1 MNKQYKVIWSKVRHC
16 YVVVSELAKRSGKT
30 KSVKAQAG
38 QKVAVTLAVLA
49 LSLGM
54 TGIAG
59 AANNTA
65 GSGSG
70 VAVGSGSSAS
80 NASGVAIG
88 AGATVNTDDGVAI
101 GAGSV
106 ANVGSNG
113 IGYIPLYTNLD
124 GLEIFSPTWRSSL
137 GAVSVGVQ
145 NAGEAATVTRQIV
158 GVAAGSQDTDAV
170 NVAQLKKLDTK
181 IEKHRVHYFA
191 VSTTDTDNN
200 DNVNALGTDSMA
212 IGPSARANVERS
224 LAIGKSAKSYSV
236 GGVAL
241 GADSYNIVPANMRGY
256 IPTSVTLTDDEQT
269 SPTWRSTLGAV
280 AIGVSAENA
289 DGAITTATQTR
300 QIVGVAAGTQDTDAV
315 NVAQLKALGSTVD
328 ANKISFVS
336 INKKSLGENDNENN
350 DGATG
355 DDAIAIGV
363 FASATAPNATAMGQK
378 AKATNYN
385 SIALGDF
392 ANASGIGSTAVGDY
406 AAAESHGSIAIGSEA
421 NATGM
426 QSIALGDEAKGTG
439 YQATVVGGE
448 ATASGINSLAT
459 GFGAKSSGHFSSSFG
474 SEAVSDGAFATAI
487 GSGANASAKSATA
500 LGESSTAN
508 IEGGVALGSDS
519 KTNIGSGVLGYDP
532 SGTITSQDVLLGN
545 NKATYDNLQTEI
557 ATAQTNVTSLANQI
571 IALQNEANTADETR
585 QSEIIEQIK
594 SLNTEFEA
602 ARADLQTKVSE
613 ANKLVSTWQ
622 ATGAAVSVGDSETG
636 LTRQITNVAAGTE
649 DTDAVNVAQLNKLKV
664 KVDKGWTLAV
674 ARGSDSKSENDATVE
689 GDPKQINVG
698 DTVTL
703 EAGRGIK
710 LKQDGAGVQIGLK
723 YLDMEPKGDTY
734 ADAAASAEGAL
745 AVGQNS
751 VASGTQGTAVGF
763 ANQATGKNSFAGG
776 TEAVAGGDNSVAIG
790 TNAITT
796 DRESIAI
803 GRGTGNA
810 TNGFKKVD
818 SQYGVAIGSGAVV
831 GEKSTSSVAIG
842 GSAQVTTSGSAT
854 ALGATAKVTNSVSGT
869 AIGASATVSG
879 SRNGTA
885 IGRGAKVE
893 NVDYAVALGDQ
904 SLANVSAG
912 VVGYDAS
919 GTDHTN
925 DAAGTWK
932 SGLGAVSVGKT
943 GNTRQIINVAAG
955 TEDTDAVNVAQLKA
969 AGTAGLNFKGDGD
982 TIIHRDLGATL
993 NVVGG
998 NTDSLTDN
1006 NIGVVADDTTGTL
1019 NVKLAKNLTMGDG
1032 SITFVPTGAKDAN
1045 GNTLVQGEDGKWYT
1059 DLSDATYD
1067 ATNNVYTKADGTTV
1081 SAVENPVVSSV
1092 KLTNTGLD
1100 NGGNKITNVAAGTE
1114 DTDIVNLGQLK
1125 GSMIKSSDV
1134 TYGAD
1139 GSGTITLTMQDGS
1152 KVTIDSL
1159 KDTFVKEAKL
1169 ENNTLTFTRNDDTS
1183 FEVGDIASKS
1193 DMDSAIS
1200 SANLKFTG
1208 DDTSVDST
1216 ITKKNGEILN
1226 VLGGASEFTT
1236 ANNIGVVKEND
1247 ALKVKLAKNLTM
1259 GDGSIT
1265 FAPTGAKDAD
1275 GNTLVQGEDGKWY
1288 SDLSGATYDATNN
1301 VYTKADGTTVS
1312 AVENPI
1318 VSAVTLT
1325 NTGLDNGGN
1334 KITNVAAGTE
1344 DTDIVNL
1351 GQLKGSTIQ
1360 SSKLEYTDAGVGT
1373 MTLTMQD
1380 GSTVEIGGL
1389 QDKYITG
1396 ASLDGNKLTITRND
1410 NEKFEV
1416 DKIATTDDIIGENSK
1431 VNLKFTGDDTSENG
1445 TITKINGATLNVLGG
1460 ASEFTAANNIGVVKE
1475 NDALKVKLA
1484 KDISMGDGS
1493 ITFAPTGAKDAD
1505 GNTLVQGEDGKWYSD
1520 LSDATYDATN
1530 NVYTKADGT
1539 TVSAVENPI
1548 VSAVTLTNTGLD
1560 NGGNK
1565 VTNVAAGTEDT
1576 DIVNL
1581 GQLKGST
1588 IGSSKVEYTDA
1599 GVGTVTLTMQD
1610 GSTVEIGGLQDKY
1623 ITGASLDGNK
1633 LTITR
1638 NDNEKF
1644 EVDKIATTD
1653 DIIGENSKVNLKF
1666 TGDDTSE
1673 NGTITKLN
1681 GATLNVLGGASEFTT
1696 ANNIGVVKE
1705 NDALKVKL
1713 AKDISMGDGSITFA
1727 PTGAKDADGNT
1738 LVQGQDGKWYSDLSD
1753 ATYDATN
1760 NVYTKS
1766 DGTTV
1771 SAVENPI
1778 VSSVKLTNTGLD
1790 NGGNKITNVAAGTED
1805 TDIVNLGQLKGS
1817 TIGSSK
1823 VEYTDAGVGTVTLTM
1838 QDGSTVEIGGL
1849 QDKYITGASLDG
1861 NKLTITRNDNE
1872 KFEVDKIATTDD
1884 IIGENSKVNLK
1895 FTGDDTS
1902 ENGTI
1907 TKINGATLNV
1917 LGGATEFTTANN
1929 IGVVKDGEALRVKLA
1944 KDISMGDGSITF
1956 APTGAKDA
1964 DGNTLVQGQDG
1975 KWYSDLSD
1983 ATYDATNNVY
1993 TKSDG
1998 TTVSAVENP
2007 IVSSVKLTNTGLDNG
2022 GNKITNVAAGTE
2034 DTDIVNLGQLKGSTI
2049 GSSKVEYTDAGVGTV
2064 TLTMQ
2069 DGSTVE
2075 IGGLQDK
2082 YITGASL
2089 DGNKLTITRND
2100 NEKFEVDKIATTDDI
2115 IGENS
2120 KVNLKFTGDDTSAD
2134 STITKKNSETLNIL
2148 GGATEF
2154 TSANN
2159 IGVVKDGEALRVK
2172 LAKDI
2177 SMGDG
2182 SITFAPTGAKDADG
2196 NTLVQGEDGKWYS
2209 DLSGATYDATNNVYT
2224 KADGTTVSAVE
2235 NPIVSAVTLTNTGL
2249 DNGGNKI
2256 TNVAAGTEDTD
2267 IVNLGQ
2273 LKGSTIQS
2281 SKLEY
2286 TDAGVGTMTLTM
2298 QDGSTVEIGGLQDKY
2313 ITGASLDGNKLTITR
2328 NDNEKFE
2335 VDKIAT
2341 TDDIIGE
2348 NSKVNLKFTGDDTS
2362 ESGTITKINGATLNV
2377 LGGATEFTAANNI
2390 GVVKENDALKVK
2402 LAKDISM
2409 GDGSITF
2416 APTGAKDAD
2425 GNTLVQGEDGKW
2437 YSDLSDATYDATN
2450 NVYTKAD
2457 GTTVSAVENPIVSAV
2472 TLTNTGLDNGG
2483 NKVTNVAAGTE
2494 DTDIVNLGQLKGS
2507 TIGSSKVEYT
2517 DAGVGTVTLTMQD
2530 GSTVEIGGLQDK
2542 YITGASLDGNKL
2554 TITRN
2559 DNEKFE
2565 VDKIATTDDIIG
2577 ENSKVNLK
2585 FTGDDTSE
2593 NGTITK
2599 INGATLNVLGGA
2611 TEFTTAN
2618 NIGVVKD
2625 GEALRVKLAKDISMG
2640 DGSITFAPTGAKDA
2654 DGNTLVQGQDGKWY
2668 SDLSD
2673 ATYDATNNVYTKSD
2687 GTTVSAVENPIVS
2700 SVKLTNTGLDN
2711 GGNKITNVAAG
2722 TEDTDI
2728 VNLGQL
2734 KGSTI
2739 GSSKVEY
2746 TDAGVGTVTL
2756 TMQDGSTVEIGG
2768 LQDKY
2773 ITGATFKD
2781 NKLTI
2786 TRNDDT
2792 SFEVGDIASKSEMDS
2807 AVSSANLKFTGDDT
2821 SDDAT
2826 ITKKNGETLSIYGG
2840 VAATDAD
2847 GNSLLSS
2854 VNNVGVVKTDDG
2866 LQIKLAKDLSGID
2879 SARIGGTEKDG
2890 VVTGGIYIANQSVTY
2905 NGASSK
2911 TESGLYV
2918 TGLANTAWNPSTDGI
2933 VSGRAATEDQLKAA
2947 YDGLSSTI
2955 TANKVVAGKN
2965 ITVTELPNG
2974 AGTEVALSDNLSFGD
2989 KDGNNVAIKGNEGII
3004 SAGDGGTN
3012 KVVVDGTKSTVT
3024 AGTGD
3029 NQVLVD
3035 GSKGQVTIGDGSN
3048 GSIVMGNQDVAV
3060 KNADGTAKVDADG
3073 NPVTEKGKFITGLEN
3088 TTWKPDEKGYV
3099 PDRAATEGQLKDIVG
3114 QFDGKIDDINNSKR
3128 GFNSDTGEVIKRG
3141 KDDVLDLKGGIS
3153 DASKLTDGNIGVVNN
3168 TAGSGFDI
3176 KLSKNLKDLESVTSN
3191 SMTTKE
3197 LTVSE
3202 KANIGNVSISNDN
3215 VTIGTGDSKTVITNE
3230 VVTTGS
3236 VTTGNTTINNGGL
3249 TIKNEDS
3256 SKNITVENNNVSMGG
3271 NVIHNVGD
3279 AVEAT
3284 DAINKGQFDR
3294 TVSAI
3299 GTGMN
3304 QMNNRIGKL
3313 DSRVNRVGAGAAALA
3328 ALHPLEYSS
3337 DSKWEVTAGVGNY
3350 RGANAVALGAF
3361 YRPNYDTMVS
3371 IGSSY
3376 GGGENMVNAGV
3387 TWRIGE
3393 GETGSYQS
3401 KQAMA
3406 QEIDSL
3412 KSVVADQSGQLQAQ
3426 NSKIEAQSEQ
3436 LSAQNDKIEAQ
3447 SQQLEEQNRKIEQLM
3462 QAIAALTK

>member
-1771 SAVENPI
+1771 SAVENPV
-1778 VSSVKLTNTGLD
+1778 VSAVTLTNTGLD

-1823 VEYTDAGVGTVTLTM
+1823 VEYTDSGVGTVTLTM

-1849 QDKYITGASLDG
+1849 QDKYVTGATFKD
-1861 NKLTITRNDNE
+1861 NKLTITRNDD
-1872 KFEVDKIATTDD
+1872 KSFEVGDIA
-1884 IIGENSKVNLK
+1884 SKSDMDSAVGSANLK
-1895 FTGDDTS
+1895 FTGDDAS
-1902 ENGTI
+1902 ADATI
-1907 TKINGATLNV
+1907 TKKNGETLNI
-1917 LGGATEFTTANN
+1917 LGGATEFTAANN
-1929 IGVVKDGEALRVKLA
+1929 IGVVKENDALKVKLA

-1956 APTGAKDA
+1956 TPTGAKDA

-2049 GSSKVEYTDAGVGTV
+2049 
-2064 TLTMQ
+2064 
-2069 DGSTVE
+2069 
-2075 IGGLQDK
+2075 
-2082 YITGASL
+2082 
-2089 DGNKLTITRND
+2089 
-2100 NEKFEVDKIATTDDI
+2100 
-2115 IGENS
+2115 
-2120 KVNLKFTGDDTSAD
+2120 
-2134 STITKKNSETLNIL
+2134 
-2148 GGATEF
+2148 
-2154 TSANN
+2154 
-2159 IGVVKDGEALRVK
+2159 
-2172 LAKDI
+2172 
-2177 SMGDG
+2177 
-2182 SITFAPTGAKDADG
+2182 
-2196 NTLVQGEDGKWYS
+2196 
-2209 DLSGATYDATNNVYT
+2209 
-2224 KADGTTVSAVE
+2224 
-2235 NPIVSAVTLTNTGL
+2235 
-2249 DNGGNKI
+2249 
-2256 TNVAAGTEDTD
+2256 
-2267 IVNLGQ
+2267 
-2273 LKGSTIQS
+2273 QS

-2286 TDAGVGTMTLTM
+2286 TDAGVGTM
-2298 QDGSTVEIGGLQDKY
+2298 
-2313 ITGASLDGNKLTITR
+2313 
-2328 NDNEKFE
+2328 
-2335 VDKIAT
+2335 
-2341 TDDIIGE
+2341 
-2348 NSKVNLKFTGDDTS
+2348 
-2362 ESGTITKINGATLNV
+2362 
-2377 LGGATEFTAANNI
+2377 
-2390 GVVKENDALKVK
+2390 
-2402 LAKDISM
+2402 
-2409 GDGSITF
+2409 
-2416 APTGAKDAD
+2416 
-2425 GNTLVQGEDGKW
+2425 
-2437 YSDLSDATYDATN
+2437 
-2450 NVYTKAD
+2450 
-2457 GTTVSAVENPIVSAV
+2457 
-2472 TLTNTGLDNGG
+2472 
-2483 NKVTNVAAGTE
+2483 
-2494 DTDIVNLGQLKGS
+2494 
-2507 TIGSSKVEYT
+2507 
-2517 DAGVGTVTLTMQD
+2517 
-2530 GSTVEIGGLQDK
+2530 
-2542 YITGASLDGNKL
+2542 
-2554 TITRN
+2554 
-2559 DNEKFE
+2559 
-2565 VDKIATTDDIIG
+2565 
-2577 ENSKVNLK
+2577 
-2585 FTGDDTSE
+2585 
-2593 NGTITK
+2593 
-2599 INGATLNVLGGA
+2599 
-2611 TEFTTAN
+2611 
-2618 NIGVVKD
+2618 
-2625 GEALRVKLAKDISMG
+2625 
-2640 DGSITFAPTGAKDA
+2640 
-2654 DGNTLVQGQDGKWY
+2654 
-2668 SDLSD
+2668 
-2673 ATYDATNNVYTKSD
+2673 
-2687 GTTVSAVENPIVS
+2687 
-2700 SVKLTNTGLDN
+2700 
-2711 GGNKITNVAAG
+2711 
-2722 TEDTDI
+2722 
-2728 VNLGQL
+2728 
-2734 KGSTI
+2734 
-2739 GSSKVEY
+2739 
-2746 TDAGVGTVTL
+2746 TL

-3412 KSVVADQSGQLQAQ
+3412 KSVVADLSGQLQAQ

>member
-30 KSVKAQAG
+30 KSGKAQAG

-1275 GNTLVQGEDGKWY
+1275 GNTLVQG
-1288 SDLSGATYDATNN
+1288 
-1301 VYTKADGTTVS
+1301 
-1312 AVENPI
+1312 
-1318 VSAVTLT
+1318 
-1325 NTGLDNGGN
+1325 
-1334 KITNVAAGTE
+1334 
-1344 DTDIVNL
+1344 
-1351 GQLKGSTIQ
+1351 
-1360 SSKLEYTDAGVGT
+1360 
-1373 MTLTMQD
+1373 
-1380 GSTVEIGGL
+1380 
-1389 QDKYITG
+1389 
-1396 ASLDGNKLTITRND
+1396 
-1410 NEKFEV
+1410 
-1416 DKIATTDDIIGENSK
+1416 
-1431 VNLKFTGDDTSENG
+1431 
-1445 TITKINGATLNVLGG
+1445 
-1460 ASEFTAANNIGVVKE
+1460 
-1475 NDALKVKLA
+1475 
-1484 KDISMGDGS
+1484 
-1493 ITFAPTGAKDAD
+1493 
-1505 GNTLVQGEDGKWYSD
+1505 
-1520 LSDATYDATN
+1520 
-1530 NVYTKADGT
+1530 
-1539 TVSAVENPI
+1539 
-1548 VSAVTLTNTGLD
+1548 
-1560 NGGNK
+1560 
-1565 VTNVAAGTEDT
+1565 
-1576 DIVNL
+1576 
-1581 GQLKGST
+1581 
-1588 IGSSKVEYTDA
+1588 
-1599 GVGTVTLTMQD
+1599 
-1610 GSTVEIGGLQDKY
+1610 
-1623 ITGASLDGNK
+1623 
-1633 LTITR
+1633 
-1638 NDNEKF
+1638 
-1644 EVDKIATTD
+1644 
-1653 DIIGENSKVNLKF
+1653 
-1666 TGDDTSE
+1666 
-1673 NGTITKLN
+1673 
-1681 GATLNVLGGASEFTT
+1681 
-1696 ANNIGVVKE
+1696 
-1705 NDALKVKL
+1705 
-1713 AKDISMGDGSITFA
+1713 
-1727 PTGAKDADGNT
+1727 
-1738 LVQGQDGKWYSDLSD
+1738 QDGKWYSDLSD
-1753 ATYDATN
+1753 
-1760 NVYTKS
+1760 
-1766 DGTTV
+1766 
-1771 SAVENPI
+1771 
-1778 VSSVKLTNTGLD
+1778 
-1790 NGGNKITNVAAGTED
+1790 
-1805 TDIVNLGQLKGS
+1805 
-1817 TIGSSK
+1817 
-1823 VEYTDAGVGTVTLTM
+1823 
-1838 QDGSTVEIGGL
+1838 
-1849 QDKYITGASLDG
+1849 
-1861 NKLTITRNDNE
+1861 
-1872 KFEVDKIATTDD
+1872 
-1884 IIGENSKVNLK
+1884 
-1895 FTGDDTS
+1895 
-1902 ENGTI
+1902 
-1907 TKINGATLNV
+1907 
-1917 LGGATEFTTANN
+1917 
-1929 IGVVKDGEALRVKLA
+1929 
-1944 KDISMGDGSITF
+1944 
-1956 APTGAKDA
+1956 
-1964 DGNTLVQGQDG
+1964 
-1975 KWYSDLSD
+1975 
-1983 ATYDATNNVY
+1983 
-1993 TKSDG
+1993 
-1998 TTVSAVENP
+1998 
-2007 IVSSVKLTNTGLDNG
+2007 
-2022 GNKITNVAAGTE
+2022 
-2034 DTDIVNLGQLKGSTI
+2034 
-2049 GSSKVEYTDAGVGTV
+2049 
-2064 TLTMQ
+2064 
-2069 DGSTVE
+2069 
-2075 IGGLQDK
+2075 
-2082 YITGASL
+2082 
-2089 DGNKLTITRND
+2089 
-2100 NEKFEVDKIATTDDI
+2100 
-2115 IGENS
+2115 
-2120 KVNLKFTGDDTSAD
+2120 
-2134 STITKKNSETLNIL
+2134 
-2148 GGATEF
+2148 
-2154 TSANN
+2154 
-2159 IGVVKDGEALRVK
+2159 
-2172 LAKDI
+2172 
-2177 SMGDG
+2177 
-2182 SITFAPTGAKDADG
+2182 
-2196 NTLVQGEDGKWYS
+2196 
-2209 DLSGATYDATNNVYT
+2209 ATYDATNNVYT

-2437 YSDLSDATYDATN
+2437 YSDLSDATYDSTN

-2472 TLTNTGLDNGG
+2472 TLTDTGLDNGG
-2483 NKVTNVAAGTE
+2483 NKITNVAAGTE

-2542 YITGASLDGNKL
+2542 YVTGATFKDNKL

-2559 DNEKFE
+2559 DDKSFE
-2565 VDKIATTDDIIG
+2565 VGDIA
-2577 ENSKVNLK
+2577 SKSDMDSAVGSANLK
-2585 FTGDDTSE
+2585 FTGDDASADA
-2593 NGTITK
+2593 TITK
-2599 INGATLNVLGGA
+2599 KNGETLNILGGA
-2611 TEFTTAN
+2611 TEFTAAN
-2618 NIGVVKD
+2618 NIGVVKEND
-2625 GEALRVKLAKDISMG
+2625 ALKVKLAKDISMG
-2640 DGSITFAPTGAKDA
+2640 DGSITFTPTGAKDA

-2739 GSSKVEY
+2739 QSSKLEY
-2746 TDAGVGTVTL
+2746 TDAGVGTMTL

>member
-30 KSVKAQAG
+30 KSGKAQAG

-1288 SDLSGATYDATNN
+1288 SDLSD
-1301 VYTKADGTTVS
+1301 
-1312 AVENPI
+1312 
-1318 VSAVTLT
+1318 
-1325 NTGLDNGGN
+1325 
-1334 KITNVAAGTE
+1334 
-1344 DTDIVNL
+1344 
-1351 GQLKGSTIQ
+1351 
-1360 SSKLEYTDAGVGT
+1360 
-1373 MTLTMQD
+1373 
-1380 GSTVEIGGL
+1380 
-1389 QDKYITG
+1389 
-1396 ASLDGNKLTITRND
+1396 
-1410 NEKFEV
+1410 
-1416 DKIATTDDIIGENSK
+1416 
-1431 VNLKFTGDDTSENG
+1431 
-1445 TITKINGATLNVLGG
+1445 
-1460 ASEFTAANNIGVVKE
+1460 
-1475 NDALKVKLA
+1475 
-1484 KDISMGDGS
+1484 
-1493 ITFAPTGAKDAD
+1493 
-1505 GNTLVQGEDGKWYSD
+1505 
-1520 LSDATYDATN
+1520 
-1530 NVYTKADGT
+1530 
-1539 TVSAVENPI
+1539 
-1548 VSAVTLTNTGLD
+1548 
-1560 NGGNK
+1560 
-1565 VTNVAAGTEDT
+1565 
-1576 DIVNL
+1576 
-1581 GQLKGST
+1581 
-1588 IGSSKVEYTDA
+1588 
-1599 GVGTVTLTMQD
+1599 
-1610 GSTVEIGGLQDKY
+1610 
-1623 ITGASLDGNK
+1623 
-1633 LTITR
+1633 
-1638 NDNEKF
+1638 
-1644 EVDKIATTD
+1644 
-1653 DIIGENSKVNLKF
+1653 
-1666 TGDDTSE
+1666 
-1673 NGTITKLN
+1673 
-1681 GATLNVLGGASEFTT
+1681 
-1696 ANNIGVVKE
+1696 
-1705 NDALKVKL
+1705 
-1713 AKDISMGDGSITFA
+1713 
-1727 PTGAKDADGNT
+1727 
-1738 LVQGQDGKWYSDLSD
+1738 
-1753 ATYDATN
+1753 
-1760 NVYTKS
+1760 
-1766 DGTTV
+1766 
-1771 SAVENPI
+1771 
-1778 VSSVKLTNTGLD
+1778 
-1790 NGGNKITNVAAGTED
+1790 
-1805 TDIVNLGQLKGS
+1805 
-1817 TIGSSK
+1817 
-1823 VEYTDAGVGTVTLTM
+1823 
-1838 QDGSTVEIGGL
+1838 
-1849 QDKYITGASLDG
+1849 
-1861 NKLTITRNDNE
+1861 
-1872 KFEVDKIATTDD
+1872 
-1884 IIGENSKVNLK
+1884 
-1895 FTGDDTS
+1895 
-1902 ENGTI
+1902 
-1907 TKINGATLNV
+1907 
-1917 LGGATEFTTANN
+1917 
-1929 IGVVKDGEALRVKLA
+1929 
-1944 KDISMGDGSITF
+1944 
-1956 APTGAKDA
+1956 
-1964 DGNTLVQGQDG
+1964 
-1975 KWYSDLSD
+1975 
-1983 ATYDATNNVY
+1983 
-1993 TKSDG
+1993 
-1998 TTVSAVENP
+1998 
-2007 IVSSVKLTNTGLDNG
+2007 
-2022 GNKITNVAAGTE
+2022 
-2034 DTDIVNLGQLKGSTI
+2034 
-2049 GSSKVEYTDAGVGTV
+2049 
-2064 TLTMQ
+2064 
-2069 DGSTVE
+2069 
-2075 IGGLQDK
+2075 
-2082 YITGASL
+2082 
-2089 DGNKLTITRND
+2089 
-2100 NEKFEVDKIATTDDI
+2100 
-2115 IGENS
+2115 
-2120 KVNLKFTGDDTSAD
+2120 
-2134 STITKKNSETLNIL
+2134 
-2148 GGATEF
+2148 
-2154 TSANN
+2154 
-2159 IGVVKDGEALRVK
+2159 
-2172 LAKDI
+2172 
-2177 SMGDG
+2177 
-2182 SITFAPTGAKDADG
+2182 
-2196 NTLVQGEDGKWYS
+2196 
-2209 DLSGATYDATNNVYT
+2209 ATYDATNNVYT

-2437 YSDLSDATYDATN
+2437 YSDLSDATYDSTN

-2472 TLTNTGLDNGG
+2472 TLTDTGLDNGG
-2483 NKVTNVAAGTE
+2483 NKITNVAAGTE

-2542 YITGASLDGNKL
+2542 YVTGATFKDNKL

-2559 DNEKFE
+2559 DDKSFE
-2565 VDKIATTDDIIG
+2565 VGDIA
-2577 ENSKVNLK
+2577 SKSDMDSAVGSANLK
-2585 FTGDDTSE
+2585 FTGDDASADA
-2593 NGTITK
+2593 TITK
-2599 INGATLNVLGGA
+2599 KNGETLNILGGA
-2611 TEFTTAN
+2611 TEFTAAN
-2618 NIGVVKD
+2618 NIGVVKEND
-2625 GEALRVKLAKDISMG
+2625 ALKVKLAKDISMG
-2640 DGSITFAPTGAKDA
+2640 DGSITFTPTGAKDA

-2746 TDAGVGTVTL
+2746 TDSGVGTVTL

>member
-30 KSVKAQAG
+30 KSGKAQAG

-1389 QDKYITG
+1389 QDKYVTG
-1396 ASLDGNKLTITRND
+1396 ATFKDNKLTITRND
-1410 NEKFEV
+1410 DKSFEV
-1416 DKIATTDDIIGENSK
+1416 GDIASK
-1431 VNLKFTGDDTSENG
+1431 SDMDSAVGSANLKFTGDDASADA
-1445 TITKINGATLNVLGG
+1445 TITKKNGETLNILGG
-1460 ASEFTAANNIGVVKE
+1460 ATEFTAANNIGVVKE

-1493 ITFAPTGAKDAD
+1493 ITFT
-1505 GNTLVQGEDGKWYSD
+1505 
-1520 LSDATYDATN
+1520 
-1530 NVYTKADGT
+1530 
-1539 TVSAVENPI
+1539 
-1548 VSAVTLTNTGLD
+1548 
-1560 NGGNK
+1560 
-1565 VTNVAAGTEDT
+1565 
-1576 DIVNL
+1576 
-1581 GQLKGST
+1581 
-1588 IGSSKVEYTDA
+1588 
-1599 GVGTVTLTMQD
+1599 
-1610 GSTVEIGGLQDKY
+1610 
-1623 ITGASLDGNK
+1623 
-1633 LTITR
+1633 
-1638 NDNEKF
+1638 
-1644 EVDKIATTD
+1644 
-1653 DIIGENSKVNLKF
+1653 
-1666 TGDDTSE
+1666 
-1673 NGTITKLN
+1673 
-1681 GATLNVLGGASEFTT
+1681 
-1696 ANNIGVVKE
+1696 
-1705 NDALKVKL
+1705 
-1713 AKDISMGDGSITFA
+1713 

-1817 TIGSSK
+1817 TI
-1823 VEYTDAGVGTVTLTM
+1823 
-1838 QDGSTVEIGGL
+1838 
-1849 QDKYITGASLDG
+1849 
-1861 NKLTITRNDNE
+1861 
-1872 KFEVDKIATTDD
+1872 
-1884 IIGENSKVNLK
+1884 
-1895 FTGDDTS
+1895 
-1902 ENGTI
+1902 
-1907 TKINGATLNV
+1907 
-1917 LGGATEFTTANN
+1917 
-1929 IGVVKDGEALRVKLA
+1929 
-1944 KDISMGDGSITF
+1944 
-1956 APTGAKDA
+1956 
-1964 DGNTLVQGQDG
+1964 
-1975 KWYSDLSD
+1975 
-1983 ATYDATNNVY
+1983 
-1993 TKSDG
+1993 
-1998 TTVSAVENP
+1998 
-2007 IVSSVKLTNTGLDNG
+2007 
-2022 GNKITNVAAGTE
+2022 
-2034 DTDIVNLGQLKGSTI
+2034 
-2049 GSSKVEYTDAGVGTV
+2049 
-2064 TLTMQ
+2064 
-2069 DGSTVE
+2069 
-2075 IGGLQDK
+2075 
-2082 YITGASL
+2082 
-2089 DGNKLTITRND
+2089 
-2100 NEKFEVDKIATTDDI
+2100 
-2115 IGENS
+2115 
-2120 KVNLKFTGDDTSAD
+2120 
-2134 STITKKNSETLNIL
+2134 
-2148 GGATEF
+2148 
-2154 TSANN
+2154 
-2159 IGVVKDGEALRVK
+2159 
-2172 LAKDI
+2172 
-2177 SMGDG
+2177 
-2182 SITFAPTGAKDADG
+2182 
-2196 NTLVQGEDGKWYS
+2196 
-2209 DLSGATYDATNNVYT
+2209 
-2224 KADGTTVSAVE
+2224 
-2235 NPIVSAVTLTNTGL
+2235 
-2249 DNGGNKI
+2249 
-2256 TNVAAGTEDTD
+2256 
-2267 IVNLGQ
+2267 
-2273 LKGSTIQS
+2273 QS

-2286 TDAGVGTMTLTM
+2286 TDAGVGTM
-2298 QDGSTVEIGGLQDKY
+2298 
-2313 ITGASLDGNKLTITR
+2313 
-2328 NDNEKFE
+2328 
-2335 VDKIAT
+2335 
-2341 TDDIIGE
+2341 
-2348 NSKVNLKFTGDDTS
+2348 
-2362 ESGTITKINGATLNV
+2362 
-2377 LGGATEFTAANNI
+2377 
-2390 GVVKENDALKVK
+2390 
-2402 LAKDISM
+2402 
-2409 GDGSITF
+2409 
-2416 APTGAKDAD
+2416 
-2425 GNTLVQGEDGKW
+2425 
-2437 YSDLSDATYDATN
+2437 
-2450 NVYTKAD
+2450 
-2457 GTTVSAVENPIVSAV
+2457 
-2472 TLTNTGLDNGG
+2472 
-2483 NKVTNVAAGTE
+2483 
-2494 DTDIVNLGQLKGS
+2494 
-2507 TIGSSKVEYT
+2507 
-2517 DAGVGTVTLTMQD
+2517 
-2530 GSTVEIGGLQDK
+2530 
-2542 YITGASLDGNKL
+2542 
-2554 TITRN
+2554 
-2559 DNEKFE
+2559 
-2565 VDKIATTDDIIG
+2565 
-2577 ENSKVNLK
+2577 
-2585 FTGDDTSE
+2585 
-2593 NGTITK
+2593 
-2599 INGATLNVLGGA
+2599 
-2611 TEFTTAN
+2611 
-2618 NIGVVKD
+2618 
-2625 GEALRVKLAKDISMG
+2625 
-2640 DGSITFAPTGAKDA
+2640 
-2654 DGNTLVQGQDGKWY
+2654 
-2668 SDLSD
+2668 
-2673 ATYDATNNVYTKSD
+2673 
-2687 GTTVSAVENPIVS
+2687 
-2700 SVKLTNTGLDN
+2700 
-2711 GGNKITNVAAG
+2711 
-2722 TEDTDI
+2722 
-2728 VNLGQL
+2728 
-2734 KGSTI
+2734 
-2739 GSSKVEY
+2739 
-2746 TDAGVGTVTL
+2746 TL

>member
-818 SQYGVAIGSGAVV
+818 SQYGVAIESGAVV

-1771 SAVENPI
+1771 SAVENPV
-1778 VSSVKLTNTGLD
+1778 VSAVTLTNTGLD

-1823 VEYTDAGVGTVTLTM
+1823 VEYTDSGVGTVTLTM

-1849 QDKYITGASLDG
+1849 QDKYVTGATFKD
-1861 NKLTITRNDNE
+1861 NKLTITRNDD
-1872 KFEVDKIATTDD
+1872 KSFEVGDIA
-1884 IIGENSKVNLK
+1884 SKSDMDSAVGSANLK
-1895 FTGDDTS
+1895 FTGDDAS
-1902 ENGTI
+1902 ADATI
-1907 TKINGATLNV
+1907 TKKNGETLNI
-1917 LGGATEFTTANN
+1917 LGGATEFTAANN
-1929 IGVVKDGEALRVKLA
+1929 IGVVKENDALKVKLA

-1956 APTGAKDA
+1956 TPTGAKDA

-2049 GSSKVEYTDAGVGTV
+2049 
-2064 TLTMQ
+2064 
-2069 DGSTVE
+2069 
-2075 IGGLQDK
+2075 
-2082 YITGASL
+2082 
-2089 DGNKLTITRND
+2089 
-2100 NEKFEVDKIATTDDI
+2100 
-2115 IGENS
+2115 
-2120 KVNLKFTGDDTSAD
+2120 
-2134 STITKKNSETLNIL
+2134 
-2148 GGATEF
+2148 
-2154 TSANN
+2154 
-2159 IGVVKDGEALRVK
+2159 
-2172 LAKDI
+2172 
-2177 SMGDG
+2177 
-2182 SITFAPTGAKDADG
+2182 
-2196 NTLVQGEDGKWYS
+2196 
-2209 DLSGATYDATNNVYT
+2209 
-2224 KADGTTVSAVE
+2224 
-2235 NPIVSAVTLTNTGL
+2235 
-2249 DNGGNKI
+2249 
-2256 TNVAAGTEDTD
+2256 
-2267 IVNLGQ
+2267 
-2273 LKGSTIQS
+2273 QS

-2286 TDAGVGTMTLTM
+2286 TDAGVGTM
-2298 QDGSTVEIGGLQDKY
+2298 
-2313 ITGASLDGNKLTITR
+2313 
-2328 NDNEKFE
+2328 
-2335 VDKIAT
+2335 
-2341 TDDIIGE
+2341 
-2348 NSKVNLKFTGDDTS
+2348 
-2362 ESGTITKINGATLNV
+2362 
-2377 LGGATEFTAANNI
+2377 
-2390 GVVKENDALKVK
+2390 
-2402 LAKDISM
+2402 
-2409 GDGSITF
+2409 
-2416 APTGAKDAD
+2416 
-2425 GNTLVQGEDGKW
+2425 
-2437 YSDLSDATYDATN
+2437 
-2450 NVYTKAD
+2450 
-2457 GTTVSAVENPIVSAV
+2457 
-2472 TLTNTGLDNGG
+2472 
-2483 NKVTNVAAGTE
+2483 
-2494 DTDIVNLGQLKGS
+2494 
-2507 TIGSSKVEYT
+2507 
-2517 DAGVGTVTLTMQD
+2517 
-2530 GSTVEIGGLQDK
+2530 
-2542 YITGASLDGNKL
+2542 
-2554 TITRN
+2554 
-2559 DNEKFE
+2559 
-2565 VDKIATTDDIIG
+2565 
-2577 ENSKVNLK
+2577 
-2585 FTGDDTSE
+2585 
-2593 NGTITK
+2593 
-2599 INGATLNVLGGA
+2599 
-2611 TEFTTAN
+2611 
-2618 NIGVVKD
+2618 
-2625 GEALRVKLAKDISMG
+2625 
-2640 DGSITFAPTGAKDA
+2640 
-2654 DGNTLVQGQDGKWY
+2654 
-2668 SDLSD
+2668 
-2673 ATYDATNNVYTKSD
+2673 
-2687 GTTVSAVENPIVS
+2687 
-2700 SVKLTNTGLDN
+2700 
-2711 GGNKITNVAAG
+2711 
-2722 TEDTDI
+2722 
-2728 VNLGQL
+2728 
-2734 KGSTI
+2734 
-2739 GSSKVEY
+2739 
-2746 TDAGVGTVTL
+2746 TL

>member
-30 KSVKAQAG
+30 KSGKAQAG

-1588 IGSSKVEYTDA
+1588 IGSSKVEYTDS

-1771 SAVENPI
+1771 SAVENPV
-1778 VSSVKLTNTGLD
+1778 VSAVTLTNTGLD

-1823 VEYTDAGVGTVTLTM
+1823 VEYTDSGVGTVTLTM

-1964 DGNTLVQGQDG
+1964 DGKTLVQGQDG

-2049 GSSKVEYTDAGVGTV
+2049 GSSKVEYTD
-2064 TLTMQ
+2064 
-2069 DGSTVE
+2069 S
-2075 IGGLQDK
+2075 
-2082 YITGASL
+2082 
-2089 DGNKLTITRND
+2089 
-2100 NEKFEVDKIATTDDI
+2100 
-2115 IGENS
+2115 
-2120 KVNLKFTGDDTSAD
+2120 
-2134 STITKKNSETLNIL
+2134 
-2148 GGATEF
+2148 
-2154 TSANN
+2154 
-2159 IGVVKDGEALRVK
+2159 
-2172 LAKDI
+2172 
-2177 SMGDG
+2177 
-2182 SITFAPTGAKDADG
+2182 
-2196 NTLVQGEDGKWYS
+2196 
-2209 DLSGATYDATNNVYT
+2209 
-2224 KADGTTVSAVE
+2224 
-2235 NPIVSAVTLTNTGL
+2235 
-2249 DNGGNKI
+2249 
-2256 TNVAAGTEDTD
+2256 
-2267 IVNLGQ
+2267 
-2273 LKGSTIQS
+2273 
-2281 SKLEY
+2281 
-2286 TDAGVGTMTLTM
+2286 
-2298 QDGSTVEIGGLQDKY
+2298 
-2313 ITGASLDGNKLTITR
+2313 
-2328 NDNEKFE
+2328 
-2335 VDKIAT
+2335 
-2341 TDDIIGE
+2341 
-2348 NSKVNLKFTGDDTS
+2348 
-2362 ESGTITKINGATLNV
+2362 
-2377 LGGATEFTAANNI
+2377 
-2390 GVVKENDALKVK
+2390 
-2402 LAKDISM
+2402 
-2409 GDGSITF
+2409 
-2416 APTGAKDAD
+2416 
-2425 GNTLVQGEDGKW
+2425 
-2437 YSDLSDATYDATN
+2437 
-2450 NVYTKAD
+2450 
-2457 GTTVSAVENPIVSAV
+2457 
-2472 TLTNTGLDNGG
+2472 
-2483 NKVTNVAAGTE
+2483 
-2494 DTDIVNLGQLKGS
+2494 
-2507 TIGSSKVEYT
+2507 
-2517 DAGVGTVTLTMQD
+2517 
-2530 GSTVEIGGLQDK
+2530 
-2542 YITGASLDGNKL
+2542 
-2554 TITRN
+2554 
-2559 DNEKFE
+2559 
-2565 VDKIATTDDIIG
+2565 
-2577 ENSKVNLK
+2577 
-2585 FTGDDTSE
+2585 
-2593 NGTITK
+2593 
-2599 INGATLNVLGGA
+2599 
-2611 TEFTTAN
+2611 
-2618 NIGVVKD
+2618 
-2625 GEALRVKLAKDISMG
+2625 
-2640 DGSITFAPTGAKDA
+2640 
-2654 DGNTLVQGQDGKWY
+2654 
-2668 SDLSD
+2668 
-2673 ATYDATNNVYTKSD
+2673 
-2687 GTTVSAVENPIVS
+2687 
-2700 SVKLTNTGLDN
+2700 
-2711 GGNKITNVAAG
+2711 
-2722 TEDTDI
+2722 
-2728 VNLGQL
+2728 
-2734 KGSTI
+2734 
-2739 GSSKVEY
+2739 
-2746 TDAGVGTVTL
+2746 GVGTVTL

>member
-1 MNKQYKVIWSKVRHC
+1 MTSNCYDYKGLGGLNMNKQYKVIWSKVRHC

-30 KSVKAQAG
+30 KSGKAQAG

-1771 SAVENPI
+1771 SAVENPV
-1778 VSSVKLTNTGLD
+1778 VSAVTLTNTGLD

-1823 VEYTDAGVGTVTLTM
+1823 VEYTDSGVGTVTLTM

-1964 DGNTLVQGQDG
+1964 DGKTLVQGQDG

-2049 GSSKVEYTDAGVGTV
+2049 
-2064 TLTMQ
+2064 
-2069 DGSTVE
+2069 
-2075 IGGLQDK
+2075 
-2082 YITGASL
+2082 
-2089 DGNKLTITRND
+2089 
-2100 NEKFEVDKIATTDDI
+2100 
-2115 IGENS
+2115 
-2120 KVNLKFTGDDTSAD
+2120 
-2134 STITKKNSETLNIL
+2134 
-2148 GGATEF
+2148 
-2154 TSANN
+2154 
-2159 IGVVKDGEALRVK
+2159 
-2172 LAKDI
+2172 
-2177 SMGDG
+2177 
-2182 SITFAPTGAKDADG
+2182 
-2196 NTLVQGEDGKWYS
+2196 
-2209 DLSGATYDATNNVYT
+2209 
-2224 KADGTTVSAVE
+2224 
-2235 NPIVSAVTLTNTGL
+2235 
-2249 DNGGNKI
+2249 
-2256 TNVAAGTEDTD
+2256 
-2267 IVNLGQ
+2267 
-2273 LKGSTIQS
+2273 QS

-2286 TDAGVGTMTLTM
+2286 TDAGVGTM
-2298 QDGSTVEIGGLQDKY
+2298 
-2313 ITGASLDGNKLTITR
+2313 
-2328 NDNEKFE
+2328 
-2335 VDKIAT
+2335 
-2341 TDDIIGE
+2341 
-2348 NSKVNLKFTGDDTS
+2348 
-2362 ESGTITKINGATLNV
+2362 
-2377 LGGATEFTAANNI
+2377 
-2390 GVVKENDALKVK
+2390 
-2402 LAKDISM
+2402 
-2409 GDGSITF
+2409 
-2416 APTGAKDAD
+2416 
-2425 GNTLVQGEDGKW
+2425 
-2437 YSDLSDATYDATN
+2437 
-2450 NVYTKAD
+2450 
-2457 GTTVSAVENPIVSAV
+2457 
-2472 TLTNTGLDNGG
+2472 
-2483 NKVTNVAAGTE
+2483 
-2494 DTDIVNLGQLKGS
+2494 
-2507 TIGSSKVEYT
+2507 
-2517 DAGVGTVTLTMQD
+2517 
-2530 GSTVEIGGLQDK
+2530 
-2542 YITGASLDGNKL
+2542 
-2554 TITRN
+2554 
-2559 DNEKFE
+2559 
-2565 VDKIATTDDIIG
+2565 
-2577 ENSKVNLK
+2577 
-2585 FTGDDTSE
+2585 
-2593 NGTITK
+2593 
-2599 INGATLNVLGGA
+2599 
-2611 TEFTTAN
+2611 
-2618 NIGVVKD
+2618 
-2625 GEALRVKLAKDISMG
+2625 
-2640 DGSITFAPTGAKDA
+2640 
-2654 DGNTLVQGQDGKWY
+2654 
-2668 SDLSD
+2668 
-2673 ATYDATNNVYTKSD
+2673 
-2687 GTTVSAVENPIVS
+2687 
-2700 SVKLTNTGLDN
+2700 
-2711 GGNKITNVAAG
+2711 
-2722 TEDTDI
+2722 
-2728 VNLGQL
+2728 
-2734 KGSTI
+2734 
-2739 GSSKVEY
+2739 
-2746 TDAGVGTVTL
+2746 TL